1 MSETKPPPPP
11 PPPNKKSSPTT
22 TVPKK
27 QSNTL
32 ADLKNQYGDGPAAMA
47 ALNQAL
53 ISTDETTDFDDLE
66 VLLSRAEGIGLL
78 ETATSNQLLSDFY
91 NSDKIKKR
99 LGVDLVELQQRMFL
113 AGLYGS
119 ADMKDINLG
128 TPDALSARAFAS
140 LLDMAGRMNQA
151 GSKMTLN
158 EVLGSSMNAGIKSGR
173 SLSGKTKTRPSVDL
187 PGPEEI
193 AQAVKSTMSDLLG
206 REPDAA
212 ELESLASV
220 LTTFSKE
227 SATERQSLA
236 VAPDGT
242 QQVVSDP
249 AARFKEYL
257 SANYRPEVARRRDV
271 GELASGRD
279 NLLKA
284 VLGMDQMMGA

>member
-1 MSETKPPPPP
+1 MADPKPKPPPKPK
-11 PPPNKKSSPTT
+11 KKSSPTT
-22 TVPKK
+22 TVPKR

-32 ADLKNQYGDGPAAMA
+32 ADLKAQYGDGPAALA
-47 ALNQAL
+47 ALNQGL
-53 ISTDETTDFDDLE
+53 ISTDDPDDLD

-78 ETATSNQLLSDFY
+78 ETAKSSQLLSDFY
-91 NSDKIKKR
+91 NTTKIKKR
-99 LGVDLVELQQRMFL
+99 FGVDLVELQQRMYL

-119 ADMKDINLG
+119 ADIEDINLG

-173 SLSGKTKTRPSVDL
+173 SMSGGRGAAKTRPSVDL

-193 AQAVKSTMSDLLG
+193 AQAVKATMSDLLG

-284 VLGMDQMMGA
+284 VLGIDQMMGA

>member
-1 MSETKPPPPP
+1 MADPKPKPPPPP
-11 PPPNKKSSPTT
+11 KKKSSPTT
-22 TVPKK
+22 TVPKR

-32 ADLKNQYGDGPAAMA
+32 ADLKAQYGDGPAALA
-47 ALNQAL
+47 ALNQGL
-53 ISTDETTDFDDLE
+53 ISTDDPDDLD

-78 ETATSNQLLSDFY
+78 ETAKSSQLLSDFY
-91 NSDKIKKR
+91 NTTKIKKR
-99 LGVDLVELQQRMFL
+99 FGVDLVELQQRMYL

-119 ADMKDINLG
+119 ADIEDINLG

-173 SLSGKTKTRPSVDL
+173 SMSGGRGAAKTRPSVDL

-227 SATERQSLA
+227 SATDRQSLA

-284 VLGMDQMMGA
+284 VLGIDQMMGA